1 MARWCRG
8 LPPRTEQAS
17 SASPAVDSRPPWR
30 RPRLPVDPCAGGQ
43 LHAGSPPPGDGPQ
56 PPWTVGVLPHHPP
69 QERGVEG
76 VKDAVEVARAHPGIA
91 PVPRAP
97 ARWPRARTSPAGTR
111 GIRVKMR
118 LHLGRQGPRDHPRG
132 PPLPAPVE
140 GRGHSPLARRS
151 LGGFHPLRRL
161 PARACGHTNRVC
173 RIQPVPPRASRPP
186 ATARRGHPCAPV
198 PCPDLSRAS
207 GCRRPWALP
216 RCAHPEGDHP
226 RGWLPGPQGDRCPR
240 AAQTPES
247 SSRRL

>member
-1 MARWCRG
+1 MDHSPPGQSGCFLTTRRRSAGSRGSKTPWRSRARTQASRLYRARRPDGLERG
-8 LPPRTEQAS
+8 LPR
-17 SASPAVDSRPPWR
+17 
-30 RPRLPVDPCAGGQ
+30 
-43 LHAGSPPPGDGPQ
+43 
-56 PPWTVGVLPHHPP
+56 
-69 QERGVEG
+69 
-76 VKDAVEVARAHPGIA
+76 
-91 PVPRAP
+91 PVP
-97 ARWPRARTSPAGTR
+97 R